1 MNTKNNKYNKARGD
15 GSKIDKKVLELLVCP
30 ISKTSLILSADKGE
44 LISIAAKLAFPI
56 KNGVPL
62 LVIEEAR
69 KLSEDELEKL
79 R

>member
-1 MNTKNNKYNKARGD
+1 MNIKNSKYDKARGD

-30 ISKTSLILSADKGE
+30 ISKTSLILSADKSE